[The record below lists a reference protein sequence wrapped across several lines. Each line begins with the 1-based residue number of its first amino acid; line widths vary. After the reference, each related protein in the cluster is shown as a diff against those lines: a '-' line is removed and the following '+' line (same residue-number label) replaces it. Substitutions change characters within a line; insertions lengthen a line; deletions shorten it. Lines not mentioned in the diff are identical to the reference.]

1 MQNTSSFEITGD
13 DITQLNDTDLRN
25 LIGMLC
31 EADYR
36 FSGMAVSGIRYG
48 GHQDAK
54 DGGIDVMI
62 ESQNTPPDT
71 SFIPR
76 NISGFQ
82 VKKPSMSASEIVSE
96 MKPKGKLRPKIK
108 NLIKQHGAYIIV
120 SSGSSVTETGYDER
134 INAMKESVANETGHE
149 NLTVDFLDRGRI
161 ATWVRS
167 HPSMILWVRKRIGRE
182 VQGWQPYGNWSKA
195 PDGTEEEYI
204 LDEKLRLFDGTKTKV
219 GSAKSKDEGL
229 SVIEGISSLRQKL
242 SVPAASVRLAGL
254 SGVGKT
260 RLVQALFDDRIGND
274 ALNPALAFYTD
285 MSDSPQPDPRTF
297 AEQLS
302 KTSER
307 AIIIVDNCPPEL
319 HRKLT
324 EVCTSAKS
332 DISLLTIEYDVKD
345 DIPDETR
352 VFRLQPASIE
362 VIEKIISTRYP
373 HISQV
378 DAQAIADFSD
388 GNARVALALANTF
401 RSGDTLSG
409 FRDEPLFERLFWQR
423 NGRDDDLL
431 KAAEVCS
438 LLYSFEGTD
447 TGSTSELAT
456 LGKLVEKSADE
467 LFRYVK
473 GLKDRDLVQSRSKWR
488 AVLPHAIANR
498 LAKRALEAISKDKIH
513 ETITCSNNER
523 LIKSF
528 TRRLSYLHDS
538 EVAAEIVS
546 EWLAVDGWI
555 GEAIF
560 NLNEFGME
568 VLQNITPVCPDKVLD
583 TIEHAANDPEKGEKF
598 TSTENPKYN
607 QFVKLLRHLAY
618 EAKTFHRSASLMA
631 RFAASENEDENN
643 NSARDCFKSL
653 FFAYLSGTHA
663 SIEDRAEFIEELL
676 SSDDVTMQELGLLA
690 LDAALEAWHFSSS
703 YEFSFGARP
712 RDYGYYHRG
721 QDVLKWYE
729 AFIKICTDHA
739 LSNKPTAYKA
749 KKVLAGK
756 MRGLWTKA
764 NAFDSLENSV
774 SAIRETQSWNE
785 AWISSNSILKFDSK
799 GMPSDIL
806 ERLHA
811 LREVLK
817 PNSLESLAR
826 TYALADQQFLWD
838 LEDDFDDDEEDAS
851 KGFRRAE
858 EKTREVGSM
867 LAQDEATLDKLLPEL
882 VSTHNSRIYNFGQGL
897 GNSCSDK
904 RGLWQKLHKQVVD
917 TPEDKRQVNLLCGF
931 LSVCA
936 KDEPDTHD
944 EILDEI
950 LYDDVLGR
958 WLPMFQT
965 TGQINQ
971 KALNRL
977 HDSLKRN
984 KVDVGEYSRIAWG
997 RAHESIEDDDL
1008 ANLLE
1013 EILKKENGYWPAAEI
1028 LKMRFHQKKD
1038 PSLHS
1043 GKLLSVAR
1051 TTLAAC
1057 DFSGGHRNH
1066 NLMDYDLAEIATV
1079 CLSERGHEKEIKGIY
1094 DNVRE
1099 AIATNRVHGS
1109 SLKKFMAI
1117 LSEKQPL
1124 IFLET
1129 FLEDNAINDFKKSRI
1144 FSSNFERDEN
1154 PLNEISDQILI
1165 DWCDKSPTNRYPLI
1179 ADAIQSFKKCDE
1191 TGNIVWKKIVYS
1203 LLEKAPD
1210 IQPILDNLTDAI
1222 RPSGWINSLADI
1234 LQTRLTLFE
1243 ELKDHPNTVVRSW
1256 AKNRLYNLCREIE
1269 RERELEDKRNREI
1282 EESFE

>member
-1 MQNTSSFEITGD
+1 MVTKSPFEITGE
-13 DITQLNDTDLRN
+13 DIAQLNDADLRD
-25 LIGMLC
+25 LIGLLC
-31 EADYR
+31 EADYK
-36 FSGMAVSGIRYG
+36 FSGLCTSGVRFG
-48 GHQDAK
+48 GHQDAA
-54 DGGIDVMI
+54 DGGIDVMVENEI
-62 ESQNTPPDT
+62 SPPDKN
-71 SFIPR
+71 FIPKS
-76 NISGFQ
+76 ITGFQ
-82 VKKPSMSASEIVSE
+82 VKKPSMSPSQIKSE
-96 MKPKGKLRPKIK
+96 MQSDGKLKPKIK
-108 NLIKQHGAYIIV
+108 HLIQKKGAYIIV
-120 SSGSSVTETGYDER
+120 SSGSNLTEKTYDAR
-134 INAMKESVANETGHE
+134 ITAMKEAVANEDGHE
-149 NLTVDFLDRGRI
+149 DLQLDFLDRGRI
-161 ATWVRS
+161 STWVRS

-182 VQGWQPYGNWSKA
+182 VQGWQPYGNWAKA
-195 PDGTEEEYI
+195 PGGAEEEYI
-204 LDEKLRLFDGTKTKV
+204 LDEKLRLFDGTKPQ
-219 GSAKSKDEGL
+219 DEGV
-229 SVIEGISSLRQKL
+229 SVNEGLSSLRQKL

-260 RLVQALFDDRIGND
+260 RLVQALFDDRIKSG
-274 ALNPALAFYTD
+274 ALNPSLAFYTD

-302 KTSER
+302 QTSER

-319 HRKLT
+319 HRKLA
-324 EVCTSAKS
+324 EVCTKAKS
-332 DISLLTIEYDVKD
+332 GISLLTVEYDVKD
-345 DIPDETR
+345 DIPEETQ
-352 VFRLQPASIE
+352 VFRLQTASKE
-362 VIEKIISTRYP
+362 VIEKIISSRYP

-388 GNARVALALANTF
+388 GNARVAIALANTF
-401 RSGDTLSG
+401 KSGDTLSS
-409 FRDEPLFERLFWQR
+409 FRDEQLFERLFWQR
-423 NGRDDDLL
+423 NGRNDDLL

-467 LFRYVK
+467 LFRHIK
-473 GLKDRDLVQSRSKWR
+473 DLKDRDLVQSRSKWR

-498 LAKRALEAISKDKIH
+498 LAKRALETIPKDKIRK
-513 ETITCSNNER
+513 TIECSNNER

-528 TRRLSYLHDS
+528 SRRLSYLHDN
-538 EVAAEIVS
+538 EVAAKIVS
-546 EWLAVDGWI
+546 EWLAIDGWI

-560 NLNEFGME
+560 DLNEFGME

-583 TIEHAANDPEKGEKF
+583 TIEHASNDPEKGEKF

-607 QFVKLLRHLAY
+607 QFVKLLRHLTY
-618 EAKTFHRSASLMA
+618 EAKTFHRSASLIA
-631 RFAASENEDENN
+631 RFAAFEEKGKNKNN
-643 NSARDCFKSL
+643 NSALDCFKSL

-676 SSDDVTMQELGLLA
+676 SSDDVTMQELGLFA
-690 LDAALEAWHFSSS
+690 LDAALEAWHFSSH
-703 YEFSFGARP
+703 YGFSFGARP
-712 RDYGYYHRG
+712 RDYGYYPKG

-729 AFIKICTDHA
+729 TFIKICTDHA

-764 NAFDSLENSV
+764 NAFDALENAV
-774 SAIRETQSWNE
+774 SDIRETQSWNE

-817 PNSLESLAR
+817 PNSLENLAR

-838 LEDDFDDDEEDAS
+838 LEDDFDDEEEDAS

-897 GNSCSDK
+897 ANGCFDK
-904 RGLWQKLHKQVVD
+904 RALWQKLHKQVVD
-917 TPEDKRQVNLLCGF
+917 TPKDKRHINLLCGF
-931 LSVCA
+931 LSVYA
-936 KDEPDTHD
+936 KDEPDTYD

-958 WLPMFQT
+958 WLPIFQT

-984 KVDVGEYSRIAWG
+984 KVDVGKYSHIAWG

-1013 EILKKENGYWPAAEI
+1013 EILKKENGYWPTAEI

-1043 GKLLSVAR
+1043 SKLLSVAR
-1051 TTLAAC
+1051 ATLAAC
-1057 DFSGGHRNH
+1057 DFSGGRRGHD
-1066 NLMDYDLAEIATV
+1066 LMDYDLGEIATV
-1079 CLSERGHEKEIKGIY
+1079 CLSEKGHEKEVKEIC
-1094 DNVRE
+1094 DNVCE
-1099 AIATNRVHGS
+1099 AIVANRVYGS
-1109 SLKKFMAI
+1109 SLKKYMAT

-1124 IFLET
+1124 IFLES
-1129 FLEDNAINDFKKSRI
+1129 FLGNKKISDFKSSRI
-1144 FSSNFERDEN
+1144 FSSNFERGEN
-1154 PLNEISDQILI
+1154 PLNKISGKALI
-1165 DWCDKSPTNRYPLI
+1165 GWCDQDPEIRYPLI
-1179 ADAIQSFKKCDE
+1179 ADAIQPFEKCPE
-1191 TGNIVWKKIVYS
+1191 TGNMKWRKVVYS
-1203 LLEKAPD
+1203 LLEKALD
-1210 IQPILDNLTDAI
+1210 LKVILDNLSGSI
-1222 RPSGWINSLADI
+1222 RPNGWSGSLADI

-1243 ELKDHPNTVVRSW
+1243 ELKGHPNEEVRSW
-1256 AKNRLYNLCREIE
+1256 AKIQLSSLRREIE
-1269 RERELEDKRNREI
+1269 RTRECEDKINRDI
-1282 EESFE
+1282 DESFE

>member
-1 MQNTSSFEITGD
+1 MKNTNIFEITGN
-13 DITQLNDTDLRN
+13 DIAELNDTDLRN

-36 FSGMAVSGIRYG
+36 FSGMCVSGIRYS

-54 DGGIDVMI
+54 DGGIDVMV
-62 ESQNTPPDT
+62 ENEDAPPDT
-71 SFIPR
+71 SFVPR
-76 NISGFQ
+76 SISGFQ
-82 VKKPSMSASEIVSE
+82 VKKPSMSASEITSE

-108 NLIKQHGAYIIV
+108 NLIKQQGAYIIV
-120 SSGSSVTETGYDER
+120 SSGSSVTETAYDER
-134 INAMKESVANETGHE
+134 INAMKEAVANESGHE
-149 NLTVDFLDRGRI
+149 NLKLDFLDRGRI

-195 PDGTEEEYI
+195 PGGAEEEYI
-204 LDEKLRLFDGTKTKV
+204 LDEKLRLFDGTKP
-219 GSAKSKDEGL
+219 KDEGV
-229 SVIEGISSLRQKL
+229 SVSEGLSSLRQKL

-274 ALNPALAFYTD
+274 ALNPSLAFYTD

-302 KTSER
+302 QTSER

-319 HRKLT
+319 HRKLA
-324 EVCTSAKS
+324 EVCTNAKS
-332 DISLLTIEYDVKD
+332 GISLLTVEYDVKD
-345 DIPDETR
+345 DIPEETQ
-352 VFRLQPASIE
+352 VFRLQTASIE

-378 DAQAIADFSD
+378 DANAIANFSD
-388 GNARVALALANTF
+388 GNARVGIALANTF
-401 RSGDTLSG
+401 KSGDTLSG
-409 FRDEPLFERLFWQR
+409 FRDEQLFERLFWQR
-423 NGRDDDLL
+423 NSRDDDLL

-447 TGSTSELAT
+447 TGSASELST

-467 LFRYVK
+467 LFRHVK
-473 GLKDRDLVQSRSKWR
+473 DLKDRDLVQSRSKWR

-498 LAKRALEAISKDKIH
+498 LAKRALETIPKDKIH

-528 TRRLSYLHDS
+528 SRRLSYLHDS

-560 NLNEFGME
+560 DLNEFGME
-568 VLQNITPVCPDKVLD
+568 VLQNITPVCPDKVLNI
-583 TIEHAANDPEKGEKF
+583 IEQAANDPEKGERF
-598 TSTENPKYN
+598 ASRENPKFS

-618 EAKTFHRSASLMA
+618 EAKTFHRSASLIA
-631 RFAASENEDENN
+631 RFAVSENEDENN
-643 NSARDCFKSL
+643 DSARDCFKSL

-663 SIEDRAEFIEELL
+663 SLEDRAELIEELL
-676 SSDDVTMQELGLLA
+676 SSDDIKMQRLGLLA
-690 LDAALEAWHFSSS
+690 LDAALEAWHFSSH

-712 RDYGYYHRG
+712 RDYGYYPRG

-729 AFIKICTDHA
+729 TFIKICADHA
-739 LSNKPTAYKA
+739 LSNQPTAYKA

-764 NAFDSLENSV
+764 RAFDALEKSV
-774 SAIRETQSWNE
+774 SAIRKAQSWNE

-799 GMPSDIL
+799 GMPKDIL

-811 LREVLK
+811 LREALK
-817 PNSLESLAR
+817 PNDLENLAR
-826 TYALADQQFLWD
+826 TYALTDQHFLWD
-838 LEDDFDDDEEDAS
+838 LEDDFDDEEEDAS

-867 LAQDEATLDKLLPEL
+867 LAQDEAVLDKLLPEL
-882 VSTHNSRIYNFGQGL
+882 VSTRNSRLYNFGQGL
-897 GNSCSDK
+897 GNGCSDK
-904 RGLWQKLHKQVVD
+904 KGLWQKLRKQVVD
-917 TPEDKRQVNLLCGF
+917 APEDKRHINLLCGF
-931 LSVCA
+931 LSICA

-944 EILDEI
+944 KILDEI

-958 WLPMFQT
+958 WLPIFQT
-965 TGQINQ
+965 TSQIDQ
-971 KALNRL
+971 KALKRL

-984 KVDVGEYSRIAWG
+984 KVDVGEYSHIAWG
-997 RAHESIEDDDL
+997 RVHESIEDDDL
-1008 ANLLE
+1008 AGLVE
-1013 EILKKENGYWPAAEI
+1013 EILKKENGYFPAAEI
-1028 LKMRFHQKKD
+1028 LKMRFHQKRD

-1043 GKLLSVAR
+1043 SKLLSVAR
-1051 TTLAAC
+1051 ATLAAC
-1057 DFSGGHRNH
+1057 DFSGGRRGHD
-1066 NLMDYDLAEIATV
+1066 LMDYHLGEIATV
-1079 CLSERGHEKEIKGIY
+1079 CLSEKGHEKEVKEIC
-1094 DNVRE
+1094 DNVCE
-1099 AIATNRVHGS
+1099 AIIANRVYGS
-1109 SLKKFMAI
+1109 SLKKYMAT

-1124 IFLET
+1124 IFLES
-1129 FLEDNAINDFKKSRI
+1129 FLGNKEVSDFKRSRI
-1144 FSSNFERDEN
+1144 FSSNFERGEN
-1154 PLNEISDQILI
+1154 PLNKISDQALI
-1165 DWCDKSPTNRYPLI
+1165 DWCDEDPESRYPLI
-1179 ADAIQSFKKCDE
+1179 ADAIQPFEKCSE
-1191 TGNIVWKKIVYS
+1191 TGNMVWRKVVYS

-1210 IQPILDNLTDAI
+1210 LKSILDNLTGSI
-1222 RPSGWINSLADI
+1222 RPGGWSGSLADI

-1243 ELKDHPNTVVRSW
+1243 ELKDHPNEEVRSW
-1256 AKNRLYNLCREIE
+1256 SKGQLSSLRREIE
-1269 RERELEDKRNREI
+1269 DIREWEDKRNRDI
-1282 EESFE
+1282 NESFE